1 MLDFKPM
8 SRDEFSAYWKY
19 SVDSWKRDMDS
30 AGLIEKGISYEKAEE
45 YAKKF
50 LPDGTDTPGHHLMH
64 IMNDQETVGSIWF
77 EIRDRGVR
85 EAYLW
90 DIIINENYRGKGYGT
105 DAMRT
110 LEQFIKKEGVE
121 RISLN
126 VFGSNTVARNL
137 YVKMGYH
144 EAAVTM
150 IKYL

>member
-19 SVDSWKRDMDS
+19 SVESWKRDMDE
-30 AGLIEKGISYEKAEE
+30 AGLIEKGISFEKAEE
-45 YAKKF
+45 YVKKF
-50 LPDGTDTPGHHLMH
+50 LPNGIDTPGHHLMH
-64 IMNDQETVGSIWF
+64 IMDDEATIGSIWF
-77 EIRDRGVR
+77 EIRDKGVR

-90 DIIINENYRGKGYGT
+90 DIIINESYRRKGYGT
-105 DAMRT
+105 GTMRR
-110 LEQFIKKEGVE
+110 LEQFIKKEGAE

-126 VFGSNTVARNL
+126 VFGSNTIARNL

-144 EAAVTM
+144 EAAITM

>member
-19 SVDSWKRDMDS
+19 SVGSWKRDMDN

-45 YAKKF
+45 YVKKF
-50 LPDGTDTPGHHLMH
+50 LPNGIDSPGHHLMH
-64 IMNDQETVGSIWF
+64 IVDDKETVGSIWF

-105 DAMRT
+105 NAMRR
-110 LEQFIKKEGVE
+110 LEQFIKKEGAE

-144 EAAVTM
+144 EAAITM